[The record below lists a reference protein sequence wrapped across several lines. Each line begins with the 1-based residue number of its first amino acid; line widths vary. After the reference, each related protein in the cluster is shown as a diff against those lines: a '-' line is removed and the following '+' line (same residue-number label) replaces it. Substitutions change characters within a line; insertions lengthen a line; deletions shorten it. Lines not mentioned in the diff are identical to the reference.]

1 MYRTHLRGN
10 TRAGPSRRSATRFAR
25 ASSTPRSRR
34 RGGRGSPRTCA
45 TTTRPRAARASR
57 RGRRGTIEGRSLLGF
72 RSGRPRGL
80 SPPRAGARSRPR
92 RGRRGFAPRARP
104 RTRRKAWRDARVG
117 GGGWDGV
124 GGRRIRRTRRKGTAE
139 RARENRIA
147 TRSRE
152 NASGGRCDAS
162 RRVATRRQ
170 PRARDT
176 HIAVRK
182 CSLSGDASTAAAHA
196 GSSTTSRK
204 STLLPSTASSV
215 TTRTTVS
222 SRNIIAAEPADLNR
236 DAADV
241 NPMPADGRETI
252 RRCDARALRLLIE
265 GAGNSGH

>member
-1 MYRTHLRGN
+1 MHGTHLRGN

-117 GGGWDGV
+117 GGGGMGW
-124 GGRRIRRTRRKGTAE
+124 GRRTENSSNPPKGHRRKGTRKSHCDAI
-139 RARENRIA
+139 ARERV
-147 TRSRE
+147 
-152 NASGGRCDAS
+152 GRAM
-162 RRVATRRQ
+162 RRVATRRDAPTAAGARYAHRGEEVLLERRRVHRGRPRGVFHDLAQ
-170 PRARDT
+170 KHALALHRVERHDADDGVLAEHHRRGARGLEPGRRGCEPHAGGREGDDSTLRRAR
-176 HIAVRK
+176 
-182 CSLSGDASTAAAHA
+182 
-196 GSSTTSRK
+196 
-204 STLLPSTASSV
+204 ASSSD
-215 TTRTTVS
+215 RGC
-222 SRNIIAAEPADLNR
+222 R
-236 DAADV
+236 
-241 NPMPADGRETI
+241 
-252 RRCDARALRLLIE
+252 
-265 GAGNSGH
+265 

>member
-1 MYRTHLRGN
+1 MHGTHLRGN

-117 GGGWDGV
+117 GGDGMGSADGEFV
-124 GGRRIRRTRRKGTAE
+124 EPEGTAE

>member
-1 MYRTHLRGN
+1 
-10 TRAGPSRRSATRFAR
+10 
-25 ASSTPRSRR
+25 
-34 RGGRGSPRTCA
+34 
-45 TTTRPRAARASR
+45 
-57 RGRRGTIEGRSLLGF
+57 
-72 RSGRPRGL
+72 
-80 SPPRAGARSRPR
+80 
-92 RGRRGFAPRARP
+92 
-104 RTRRKAWRDARVG
+104 
-117 GGGWDGV
+117 
-124 GGRRIRRTRRKGTAE
+124 
-139 RARENRIA
+139 
-147 TRSRE
+147 
-152 NASGGRCDAS
+152 
-162 RRVATRRQ
+162 
-170 PRARDT
+170 
-176 HIAVRK
+176 VRK